1 MKKILTLLITLFMV
15 FSISSAIAETNS
27 RESGDMHKATALLRV
42 ELSGVIDSALAEYVR
57 RAVEEASSNNYAVLI
72 LLNTP
77 GGSLDAA
84 LNIIETLRESSVPVI
99 GYVVD
104 RWAVSAGTLILFC
117 THVAA
122 MQPGTMIGAM
132 QPVEIS
138 PFGGYQ
144 PINETKILNP
154 IYKEAEV
161 CLKLRNRNTTVAKLM
176 VYHNL
181 VMDAEEAFESHV
193 VEFVAVNVGELI
205 QKLRGL
211 KVNTTTGTW
220 VLEPKTVID
229 YPPPLS
235 IRLAHALS
243 DPLVSSLISSFASL
257 LILVGILTAN
267 YHILAL
273 GVVLFLVSLLGIG
286 FHVNIV
292 ALALIAVG
300 IALVAAE
307 IFLIPGT
314 TVVGI
319 TGFISLILGLLLL
332 PAAAPTTISPEYM
345 RLTFYTVTAIT
356 LPLAGLLSIIVVKAI
371 GVWKRRPVYQPT
383 VVGKIGYA
391 IDDIP
396 EGGEGFVV
404 VEGEYWRAKAKK
416 PIKRNQ
422 KVKVVGKEGPL
433 LIVEPLEQEQQ

>member
-1 MKKILTLLITLFMV
+1 
-15 FSISSAIAETNS
+15 
-27 RESGDMHKATALLRV
+27 
-42 ELSGVIDSALAEYVR
+42 
-57 RAVEEASSNNYAVLI
+57 
-72 LLNTP
+72 
-77 GGSLDAA
+77 
-84 LNIIETLRESSVPVI
+84 
-99 GYVVD
+99 
-104 RWAVSAGTLILFC
+104 
-117 THVAA
+117 
-122 MQPGTMIGAM
+122 
-132 QPVEIS
+132 
-138 PFGGYQ
+138 
-144 PINETKILNP
+144 
-154 IYKEAEV
+154 
-161 CLKLRNRNTTVAKLM
+161 
-176 VYHNL
+176 
-181 VMDAEEAFESHV
+181 
-193 VEFVAVNVGELI
+193 
-205 QKLRGL
+205 
-211 KVNTTTGTW
+211 
-220 VLEPKTVID
+220 
-229 YPPPLS
+229 S

-243 DPLVSSLISSFASL
+243 DPLISSLVSSFASL

-314 TVVGI
+314 TIVGI

-356 LPLAGLLSIIVVKAI
+356 LPLAGLLGIIVVKAI